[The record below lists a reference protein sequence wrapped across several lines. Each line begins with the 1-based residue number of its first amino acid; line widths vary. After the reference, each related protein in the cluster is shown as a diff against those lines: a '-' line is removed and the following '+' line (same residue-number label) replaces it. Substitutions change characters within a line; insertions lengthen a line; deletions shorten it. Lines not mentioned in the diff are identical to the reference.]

1 MSMDSK
7 GSEVTQESV
16 VQGLIALGYDEAH
29 AKEAVRRAF
38 KDVKGAVSLEDLIK
52 KSLGHV

>member
-1 MSMDSK
+1 MDSK
-7 GSEVTQESV
+7 GIEVTQESV

-38 KDVKGAVSLEDLIK
+38 KDAKGAVSLEDLIK

>member
-1 MSMDSK
+1 MNMDPK
-7 GSEVTQESV
+7 GIEVTQESV
-16 VQGLIALGYDEAH
+16 VQGLIALGYDNAH

-38 KDVKGAVSLEDLIK
+38 RDVKGPVSLEDLIK